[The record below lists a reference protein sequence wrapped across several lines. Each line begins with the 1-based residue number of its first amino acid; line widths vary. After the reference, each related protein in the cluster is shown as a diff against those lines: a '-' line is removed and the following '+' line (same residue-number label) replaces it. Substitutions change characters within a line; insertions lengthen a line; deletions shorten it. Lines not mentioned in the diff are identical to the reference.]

1 MSRILCLCFCG
12 LFAALLNNAVA
23 ADAPTAPLE
32 PVDKIVAVVNDD
44 VITSTELANRLHSIK
59 EQLRNQSASIPPD
72 ADLRKQVLDRM
83 ILASLQLQLAD
94 QNGIRVDDETLN
106 RTIERIAQD
115 NKLTLPE
122 FRSVLEKEGYDFATF
137 REDIRREIIIS
148 RVQQRQVSDRITVTD
163 QEIDN
168 FLAAQRA
175 HGNTGAE
182 YHLAHIL
189 IAVPDAASAER
200 IQAARKRAEDVLK
213 KLKAGANFQE
223 TAIAVSDGQQALQ
236 GGDLGWRKSGELPT
250 LFVEPVMHMKAGDI
264 SGLIRSPSGFHII
277 KLLEKR
283 DDQRHIVTQTHARHI
298 LIRTDELTSDAAAK
312 ARLNDIR
319 KRIKNG
325 ADFGEL
331 ARKYSNDTATAS
343 NGGDLGWVNP
353 GDMVPNFQAEIDSLA
368 TGDLSEPFKTRF
380 GWHIVQVLGRR
391 SHDNTTSFIRSQARK
406 AIHQRKT
413 EEELQSWLARLR
425 DDAYVE
431 NRLTQAKK

>member
-1 MSRILCLCFCG
+1 MYRILCLCFCG
-12 LFAALLNNAVA
+12 LFFALLNAAAVA
-23 ADAPTAPLE
+23 AVAAPLE

-59 EQLRNQSASIPPD
+59 EQLKNQSAPIPPD
-72 ADLRKQVLDRM
+72 ADLKRQVLDRM

-94 QNGIRVDDETLN
+94 KNGIRVDDETLN

-115 NKLTLPE
+115 NKLTLPQ
-122 FRSVLEKEGYDFATF
+122 FRSVLEREGYDFATF
-137 REDIRREIIIS
+137 REDIRREITIS
-148 RVQQRQVSDRITVTD
+148 RVQQRQVNDRITVTD

-189 IAVPDAASAER
+189 IAVPDAASPER
-200 IQAARKRAEDVLK
+200 IQAARRRAEDVLK
-213 KLKAGANFQE
+213 RLRAGANFQE
-223 TAIAVSDGQQALQ
+223 TAIAMSDGQQALQ
-236 GGDLGWRKSGELPT
+236 GGDLGWRKAEELPT
-250 LFVEPVMHMKAGDI
+250 LFVEPVMHMKTGDI
-264 SGLIRSPSGFHII
+264 SDLIRSPSGFHII
-277 KLLEKR
+277 KLLDQR
-283 DDQRHIVTQTHARHI
+283 NDQRHIVTQTHARHI
-298 LIRTDELTSDAAAK
+298 LIRTDELTNDAAAR

-319 KRIKNG
+319 KHVQDG

-331 ARKYSNDTATAS
+331 ARKFSSDTATAT

-353 GDMVPNFQAEIDSLA
+353 GDMVPSFQAQMDKLA
-368 TGDLSEPFKTRF
+368 TGELSQPFKTRF

-391 SHDNTTSFIRSQARK
+391 RHDDTTAFVRSQARK
-406 AIHQRKT
+406 AIRQRKA

-431 NRLTQAKK
+431 NRLTQAKP

>member
-1 MSRILCLCFCG
+1 MFRILCLCFGG
-12 LFAALLNNAVA
+12 LFFALLNATAVA
-23 ADAPTAPLE
+23 ATAAAPVE

-59 EQLRNQSASIPPD
+59 EQLRNQSAPIPPD
-72 ADLRKQVLDRM
+72 ADLKKQVLDRM

-94 QNGIRVDDETLN
+94 KNGIRVDDETLN

-122 FRSVLEKEGYDFATF
+122 FRSVLEREGYDFATF
-137 REDIRREIIIS
+137 REDIRREITIT

-182 YHLAHIL
+182 YHLAQIL

-200 IQAARKRAEDVLK
+200 IQAARQRAEGVLK
-213 KLKAGANFQE
+213 KLRTGANFQE
-223 TAIAVSDGQQALQ
+223 TAIAMSDGQQALQ
-236 GGDLGWRKSGELPT
+236 GGDLGWRKAEELPT
-250 LFVEPVMHMKAGDI
+250 LFVEPVMHMKTGDI
-264 SGLIRSPSGFHII
+264 SDLIRSPSGFHII
-277 KLLEKR
+277 KLLGQR
-283 DDQRHIVTQTHARHI
+283 NDQRHIVTQTHARHI
-298 LIRTDELTSDAAAK
+298 LIRTDELTNDAAAR

-319 KRIKNG
+319 KRIQDG

-331 ARKYSNDTATAS
+331 ARKYSSDTATAT

-353 GDMVPNFQAEIDSLA
+353 GDMVPNFQAQMDQLA
-368 TGDLSEPFKTRF
+368 TGELSQPFKTRF

-391 SHDNTTSFIRSQARK
+391 RHDETTAFVRSQARQ
-406 AIHQRKT
+406 AIRQRKA

-431 NRLTQAKK
+431 NRLTQTKP

>member
-168 FLAAQRA
+168 FLAAQRRIM
-175 HGNTGAE
+175 
-182 YHLAHIL
+182 IL
-189 IAVPDAASAER
+189 R
-200 IQAARKRAEDVLK
+200 R
-213 KLKAGANFQE
+213 
-223 TAIAVSDGQQALQ
+223 
-236 GGDLGWRKSGELPT
+236 GEKWQR
-250 LFVEPVMHMKAGDI
+250 EPLVG
-264 SGLIRSPSGFHII
+264 
-277 KLLEKR
+277 
-283 DDQRHIVTQTHARHI
+283 
-298 LIRTDELTSDAAAK
+298 
-312 ARLNDIR
+312 
-319 KRIKNG
+319 
-325 ADFGEL
+325 
-331 ARKYSNDTATAS
+331 
-343 NGGDLGWVNP
+343 
-353 GDMVPNFQAEIDSLA
+353 
-368 TGDLSEPFKTRF
+368 
-380 GWHIVQVLGRR
+380 
-391 SHDNTTSFIRSQARK
+391 
-406 AIHQRKT
+406 
-413 EEELQSWLARLR
+413 
-425 DDAYVE
+425 
-431 NRLTQAKK
+431 